1 MELKKYKY
9 MLTEN
14 TKQCN
19 SDRASASTSHLSW
32 SELRS
37 YAKSLNLSAKGTR
50 AEIELRILMADEV
63 PMDNNQDVLSQS
75 ERIDAVERELCD
87 DNEEYDSLSQE
98 EKNELIR
105 ERLVAHQYLGEKWLR
120 SDWSFNFEA
129 AKFAEPKTQPK
140 QAPKTPSKPAKVIPM
155 TPGKK
160 AATMSPVPQGVTLA
174 LANLARALKHSSNGI
189 AIFSD
194 TFKVVAIA
202 QHFPETYPGIWKA
215 EFQGETIGYLQK
227 NLDGTYTGYK
237 ECPVREPDMDS
248 PNGKFWVDAQGNGE
262 FKVSRVVVTKLSQK
276 TSVHIVTTSSHQGG
290 ISCDCQGFAYRQHC
304 CHVEAVNKVIKPQ
317 QQIAEEI
324 EALRIRADL
333 IQEVRDRKLW
343 NLLNLI
349 EPSVLNASLK
359 EIEEGNQILQNALQD
374 ALQDAFNVSQIA

>member
-1 MELKKYKY
+1 MIHQS
-9 MLTEN
+9 N
-14 TKQCN
+14 KQCN
-19 SDRASASTSHLSW
+19 SDRALISRLSW

-37 YAKSLNLSAKGTR
+37 YAKFLNLSAKGTR

-87 DNEEYDSLSQE
+87 DNEEYNSLSQE

-105 ERLVAHQYLGEKWLR
+105 ERLVTHHYLGEKWLR
-120 SDWSFNFEA
+120 SDWSFNFES
-129 AKFAEPKTQPK
+129 AKFAEPKKTQP
-140 QAPKTPSKPAKVIPM
+140 QAPKTPGKPAKVVPMTPGM

-194 TFKVVAIA
+194 TFKVVAIT

-215 EFQGETIGYLQK
+215 EFQGSVIGYLQK
-227 NLDGTYTGYK
+227 NDGTYTGYK

-276 TSVHIVTTSSHQGG
+276 TSVHIVTTNSSHQGG

-304 CHVEAVNKVIKPQ
+304 CHIEAVNTVLRPQ
-317 QQIAEEI
+317 EQITQKI
-324 EALRIRADL
+324 EALKIRADL
-333 IQEVRDRKLW
+333 IQKVRDRKLW

>member
-1 MELKKYKY
+1 MPKHKQTKKPLADWNLTGVELKKYKY

-37 YAKSLNLSAKGTR
+37 YAKSLGLSAKGTR
-50 AEIELRILMADEV
+50 AEIELRLAAAADTDE
-63 PMDNNQDVLSQS
+63 
-75 ERIDAVERELCD
+75 
-87 DNEEYDSLSQE
+87 
-98 EKNELIR
+98 
-105 ERLVAHQYLGEKWLR
+105 
-120 SDWSFNFEA
+120 SFDFEDK
-129 AKFAEPKTQPK
+129 KFNDLPSGSPTKTEPK
-140 QAPKTPSKPAKVIPM
+140 QAPKAPEPAKVIPM
-155 TPGKK
+155 KPGKK
-160 AATMSPVPQGVTLA
+160 AATMSPVPTLA
-174 LANLARALKHSSNGI
+174 LANLARALKNSSRGV
-189 AIFSD
+189 AVFSD
-194 TFKVVAIA
+194 TFKVLAIA
-202 QHFPETYPGIWKA
+202 QHFPEIYPGIWKA
-215 EFQGETIGYLQK
+215 EFQGSTIGYLQK
-227 NLDGTYTGYK
+227 NADGTYTGYK

-276 TSVHIVTTSSHQGG
+276 TSVHIITTNSHQGG

-304 CHVEAVNKVIKPQ
+304 CHIEAVNTVLHPQ
-317 QQIAEEI
+317 EQITQEI
-324 EALRIRADL
+324 EALKIRADL